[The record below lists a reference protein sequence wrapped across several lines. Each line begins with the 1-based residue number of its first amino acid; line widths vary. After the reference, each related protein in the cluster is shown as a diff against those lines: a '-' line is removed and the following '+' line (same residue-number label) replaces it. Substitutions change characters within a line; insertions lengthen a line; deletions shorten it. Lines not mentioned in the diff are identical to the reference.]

1 VNLVGKGHGEERSIR
16 KMKDTAG
23 YGKKRTQKQAPVR
36 RLVQSGRRTTTN

>member
-1 VNLVGKGHGEERSIR
+1 MKGFGAERSIR

-36 RLVQSGRRTTTN
+36 RPVQSGRRANAN

>member
-1 VNLVGKGHGEERSIR
+1 MKGYGAERSIR

-36 RLVQSGRRTTTN
+36 RPLQSGRRTATN